1 MNIEELFENKD
12 ELLTEALRTELAK
25 DVDRIYTQLFRDD
38 VQKLF
43 NGGHADD
50 VSVRLLT
57 PPTIIRRNLFASNEL
72 KLVFAEA
79 PISILVNREGNHYN
93 SHTGILSLSISQEAL
108 KFMKQ
113 YGDGTINGIKEKMPG
128 FLNQLQ
134 RDLSPNRV
142 KESIYHELAHYVDD
156 IRNNKH
162 LTRMIRKSVDDVD
175 TTGGKNL
182 DKIRKRGKSEIY
194 LTDYEM
200 EAMTHNVY
208 QAYRK
213 YQKIWDRLTFDD
225 LMDKSYVL
233 GITYR
238 GFQQSDRRDRTDK
251 AVQFKQTLIKRMNR
265 EGILGRR
272 MR

>member
-1 MNIEELFENKD
+1 MNIEELFEND
-12 ELLTEALRTELAK
+12 NEILTEALRTELAK
-25 DVDRIYTQLFRDD
+25 DVDRIYTQLFRED
-38 VQKLF
+38 VKRLF
-43 NGGHADD
+43 NGGHAGDI
-50 VSVRLLT
+50 SVLMI
-57 PPTIIRRNLFASNEL
+57 PPSRVNSRNLFASNEL

-79 PISILVNREGNHYN
+79 PVTILVNREGNYYN

-113 YGDGTINGIKEKMPG
+113 YGDGTIDGIKKKMPG

-134 RDLSPNRV
+134 RDLSPNRI

-162 LTRMIRKSVDDVD
+162 LTRMIRRTADDID
-175 TTGGKNL
+175 TTGGKNIS
-182 DKIRKRGKSEIY
+182 KIRMRGKSDIY

-200 EAMTHNVY
+200 EAMAHNVY

-225 LMDKSYVL
+225 LMQKSYIL
-233 GITYR
+233 GVAYK
-238 GFQQSDRRDRTDK
+238 GFKDSDARDGTDK
-251 AVQFKQTLIKRMNR
+251 AIQFKRSLITRMNR